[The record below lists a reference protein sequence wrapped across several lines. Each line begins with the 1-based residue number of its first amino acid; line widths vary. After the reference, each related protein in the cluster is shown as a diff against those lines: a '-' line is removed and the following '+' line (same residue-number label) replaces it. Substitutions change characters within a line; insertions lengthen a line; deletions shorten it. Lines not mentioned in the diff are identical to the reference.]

1 MNLHNVRQVICE
13 HPHNQTITVEVGTRE
28 SAVWITI
35 DWWDDNAR
43 LIVQALAREVRVN
56 SDLML
61 LYQYLGEEGRV
72 IHLSLDIA
80 QQTIR
85 YLKETN

>member
-1 MNLHNVRQVICE
+1 MNLQNVRQIVAD
-13 HPHNQTITVEVGTRE
+13 HPHNQTVTIEVGTRE
-28 SAVWITI
+28 SAVRITI
-35 DWWDDNAR
+35 DYFDHNAR

-56 SDLML
+56 PDLML
-61 LYQYLGEEGRV
+61 LYQFLAEEGRV

-80 QQTIR
+80 QQTIQ

>member
-1 MNLHNVRQVICE
+1 MNLHNVRQVIYE

-28 SAVWITI
+28 SAVRITI
-35 DWWDDNAR
+35 DWWDDNAS

-56 SDLML
+56 PDFML

>member
-28 SAVWITI
+28 SAVRITI

>member
-28 SAVWITI
+28 SAVRITI

-56 SDLML
+56 PDLML